1 MNIKKTILFIIPKL
15 GSGGAERVIANLCQR
30 LEDFEKYVVIFEKEI
45 KYEVKANIIHI
56 PLLPSFTI
64 RIMEPANYY
73 NLFTKHNQEKII
85 LTFHNHIH

>member
-56 PLLPSFTI
+56 PLLPSKNLLF
-64 RIMEPANYY
+64 RILNF
-73 NLFTKHNQEKII
+73 LIIKLRLKKIKKK
-85 LTFHNHIH
+85 